1 MIFTPVSQIWKC
13 DLERLSE
20 LVKVIEEVI
29 VKKHTFLSLRVN
41 PLSLSFCSAVVREK
55 ELLSLLTPSLHI
67 MDVLLS

>member
-1 MIFTPVSQIWKC
+1 M
-13 DLERLSE
+13 
-20 LVKVIEEVI
+20 VKVIEEVI